1 MTSKLVIAIFCAVA
15 LAGCSGTTGGLTSL
29 MSAKKADESAS
40 GGSLETVEGHR
51 KIGKPYKVGGRWY
64 TPKAD
69 EDYNKVG
76 RASWYGPGF
85 HGKKTANGEIFDQN
99 RLTAA
104 HPTLPLPSYV
114 RVTNKSNNKS
124 VVLRLNDRGPFS
136 RNRIIDVSKRAA
148 KDLGFKN
155 AGHAKVR
162 VEYLGPA
169 PKRGGDR
176 ETLAAA
182 KKFGTK
188 PNTGRGIGRLIP
200 SFGGKKDEEP
210 NSVQVRL
217 ASNEQEQPKERS
229 AKRKRPIPGIPQ
241 REEVLV
247 AAAPSAGGAAAS
259 AVSAYRSEAPKEED
273 PITPLLQMA
282 AAQDAPVSVSRSM
295 SEEEPEPQPQAEPVS
310 EETVAQSGQR
320 VGGAFAMF
328 DAAQ

>member
-1 MTSKLVIAIFCAVA
+1 MTSKLVIAILSAVA
-15 LAGCSGTTGGLTSL
+15 RAGCSGTTGGVTSL
-29 MSAKKADESAS
+29 MNAKSADDDAAQ
-40 GGSLETVEGHR
+40 GSIETVEGHR

-64 TPKAD
+64 TPAAD

-76 RASWYGPGF
+76 KASWYGPGF

-124 VVLRLNDRGPFS
+124 LVLRLNDRGPFS

-148 KDLGFKN
+148 QDLGFKN

-188 PNTGRGIGRLIP
+188 PNTGSGIGKLIP
-200 SFGGKKDEEP
+200 SFGGKQNDD
-210 NSVQVRL
+210 SSGVQVRL
-217 ASNEQEQPKERS
+217 ASKDEEKPRRS
-229 AKRKRPIPGIPQ
+229 SQRQRPIPGIPQ
-241 REEVLV
+241 REEIRV
-247 AAAPSAGGAAAS
+247 AAAPSTSVAATS

-282 AAQDAPVSVSRSM
+282 AAQAAPVSVSTAM
-295 SEEEPEPQPQAEPVS
+295 AADEPAPKVEPVS
-310 EETVAQSGQR
+310 EETVAQSGER
-320 VGGAFAMF
+320 VGGALAMF
-328 DAAQ
+328 GGTQ